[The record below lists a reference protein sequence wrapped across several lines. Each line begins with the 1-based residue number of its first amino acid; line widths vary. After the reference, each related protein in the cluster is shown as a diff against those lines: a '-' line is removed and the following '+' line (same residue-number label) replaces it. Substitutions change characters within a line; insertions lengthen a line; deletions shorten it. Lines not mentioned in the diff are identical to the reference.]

1 MRVVCHI
8 PTTPFQIIY
17 RVSHQ
22 VKKEHPTLKQ
32 FKEQIDKY
40 EGIHEQVGLFQIII
54 KILKMRFAR

>member
-40 EGIHEQVGLFQIII
+40 EGIHEQVGFASDELQIIF
-54 KILKMRFAR
+54 KILI